1 MLPFSPESDLVTARA
16 RLRTQVDAVL
26 AKLRAGVLPDEAERQ
41 HVDCKEE
48 AGRRGAGGVLL
59 PGKSQNLAAADQL
72 ASEVACLANT
82 PGGGALIVGVEDST
96 GRFLGAALE
105 EDWLR
110 HRIYERV
117 GIAPAVEAITVD
129 GMRLLVVYVAE
140 AREPV
145 EDLRGRIRWRAG
157 GHCEPV
163 DRAEWWLHRQN
174 VTGHDPMAAVTD
186 HTYLEVSPGA
196 VAAAQRYLSS
206 SSGPGA
212 APRSASVRDLLNS
225 LGVLRPDGK
234 LTQAGALTFCPA
246 DRTYLS
252 LSAIDVEGGDVLL
265 PPLDLSGLSLL
276 EQVAAVEDRLDA
288 LNTSL
293 RLEGR
298 HGFAVTSVRRLPE
311 GAVREAV
318 LNGVVHRD
326 WMQPDPVVITWID
339 ADSAVQVVSPGG
351 FVGGMNA
358 SNVLTQRYAR
368 YPALADLFRAL
379 HLVEKQGLGVDRMYR
394 DMVTLGHRPPVLVEE
409 EGPRV
414 RVRLTGGR
422 PVLPVMNLV
431 TRIQPTIRQRDV
443 RVALIVYTLLREP
456 FVTAERLT
464 GVLQRSSDEAAEAL
478 EAAAECLVGDEPLLA
493 HYKDVWVLSH
503 AAVAALEVVADRDEL
518 RRRGVLPYI
527 KPDITGAEAVSR
539 KWLSIHDRY
548 TSGDHAL
555 LTGLTTTGARGQLE
569 RLERDGLLI
578 RGEGAGR
585 NSHFIAGPGLKQA
598 PDGTA

>member
-16 RLRTQVDAVL
+16 RLRAQVDGVL
-26 AKLRAGVLPDEAERQ
+26 QKLRAGVLPDEAERQ

-48 AGRRGAGGVLL
+48 AGRRGTGGVLL
-59 PGKSQNLAAADQL
+59 PGTPRNLAAADQL

-117 GIAPAVEAITVD
+117 GIAPAVEAITID

-145 EDLRGRIRWRAG
+145 EDLKGRIRWRAG

-174 VTGHDPMAAVTD
+174 TTGHDPMASVTD
-186 HTYLEVSPGA
+186 HSYLEVSPGA
-196 VAAAQRYLSS
+196 VAAAHRYLD
-206 SSGPGA
+206 SSGSLSRQSRQG
-212 APRSASVRDLLNS
+212 SVRDLLSS

-252 LSAIDVEGGDVLL
+252 LSVIDVEGGDVIS
-265 PPLDLSGLSLL
+265 PPPDLSGLSLL

-298 HGFAVTSVRRLPE
+298 PGFAVTSVRRLPE

-394 DMVTLGHRPPVLVEE
+394 DMVSLGHRPPVLVEE

-414 RVRLTGGR
+414 RARLTGGR

-464 GVLQRSSDEAAEAL
+464 GILQRSADEAAEAL
-478 EAAAECLVGDEPLLA
+478 ETAAECLVGDAPLLT
-493 HYKDVWVLSH
+493 HYKDVWALSK
-503 AAVAALEVVADRDEL
+503 AAVSAVETVADRDEL
-518 RRRGVLPYI
+518 RRRGVLPYL
-527 KPDITGAEAVSR
+527 KPDITGAEAVAR
-539 KWLSIHDRY
+539 EWLSDHDRY
-548 TSGDHAL
+548 TSGDHAT

-569 RLERDGLLI
+569 RLERDGLLL

-585 NSHFIAGPGLKQA
+585 NSHFVAGPGLKRA
-598 PDGTA
+598 TE

>member
-1 MLPFSPESDLVTARA
+1 MVES
-16 RLRTQVDAVL
+16 VL
-26 AKLRAGVLPDEAERQ
+26 GKLRANVLPDEAERQ

-59 PGKSQNLAAADQL
+59 PGTPRNLAAADHL
-72 ASEVACLANT
+72 ASEVACMANT
-82 PGGGALIVGVEDST
+82 PGGGALIVGVEDAS

-117 GIAPAVEAITVD
+117 GIAPAVEAIAVD

-145 EDLRGRIRWRAG
+145 EDLAGRTRWRAG

-174 VTGHDPMAAVTD
+174 VTGHDPMAAITD
-186 HTYLEVSPGA
+186 HTYLEVAPGA
-196 VAAAQRYLSS
+196 VATAQRYLA
-206 SSGPGA
+206 SSGSPGDQA
-212 APRSASVRDLLNS
+212 RYGSVQALLSA

-252 LSAIDVEGGDVLL
+252 LSVLDVEGGDVISS
-265 PPLDLSGLSLL
+265 PPDLAGLSLL
-276 EQVAAVEDRLDA
+276 EQVAAVDERLDA
-288 LNTSL
+288 LNTSI

-298 HGFAVTSVRRLPE
+298 PGFALSSVRRLPE

-326 WMQPDPVVITWID
+326 WMQPDPVAITWIE

-358 SNVLTQRYAR
+358 GNVLTQRYAR

-394 DMVTLGHRPPVLVEE
+394 DMVSLGHRPPVLVEE

-414 RVRLTGGR
+414 RVRLSGGR

-431 TRIQPTIRQRDV
+431 MRIQPSIRQRDV

-464 GVLQRSSDEAAEAL
+464 EVLQRSAEEAAEGL
-478 EAAAECLVGDEPLLA
+478 EAAAECLVGEEPLLA
-493 HYKDVWVLSH
+493 HYKDVWTLS
-503 AAVAALEVVADRDEL
+503 AQAVSAVETVADRDEL
-518 RRRGVLPYI
+518 KRRGVLLYI
-527 KPDITGAEAVSR
+527 KPDITIAESAAR
-539 KWLSIHDRY
+539 KWLSDHDRY
-548 TSGDHAL
+548 TSGDHAW

-569 RLERDGLLI
+569 RLERDGVLV

-585 NSHFIAGPGLKQA
+585 NSHFVAGPSLK
-598 PDGTA
+598 